1 MEKKNMKRKSQKYM
15 ANTWLPHQEKKII
28 QSGCSFINA
37 FDMYNLK
44 CIHVCIV
51 YVYMR

>member
-1 MEKKNMKRKSQKYM
+1 MKRKSQKYM
-15 ANTWLPHQEKKII
+15 ANTWLPHQEKNNPKWLF
-28 QSGCSFINA
+28 FINA